1 MAISSSNDIT
11 VLSQSFEP
19 LAKKPKITSATPI
32 VDTWVD
38 KLTLQQKENYDTLL
52 ANLFYRTGIP
62 FQVIDS
68 FAMKEFIKA
77 VRPAYVTQMPSR
89 KSLSGHLL
97 DKAYGI
103 LKQKFDTW
111 MNESKFYSIVTN
123 GWSNTRNDHIVNYI
137 VIVPGKKPLFYKSID
152 TSNVPQ
158 TAENI
163 AKELF
168 EVIDELGS
176 EKLLSVVSD
185 NAICMKKALDKIEE
199 KYPLVFANGCAAHT
213 MNLLVKDICDIEEN
227 NNVLNQAV
235 QVVRYIKERHIVLA
249 KYREI
254 KANLRVE
261 KQICLPVITR
271 WYSRYNCA
279 KSLLDNKGVIS
290 LLAIDGVIEDVRSQQ
305 AAKRDSFLGIV
316 RDPQFWEG
324 LSRFIERVEYPT
336 KIIGKFERDSADLSC
351 VYSYFLKLTAH
362 YATFP
367 AADKKLYTE
376 LVEKRWNFIHTE
388 SMGFSFILTPRNTES
403 SDMVGTDRLD
413 TIQQLRKYA
422 KNLFVEENADVAFN
436 RELNNFLSQFTLMD
450 PQTKKEYFE
459 MTPFQYWTIYGRNDF
474 PMLQKIALRIFN
486 VPISNASSERAW
498 STFDFIHTKKRNRL
512 LNEKVKKL
520 VFIYTNSALLDS
532 DDPIDYLVAP
542 IISDSD

>member
-1 MAISSSNDIT
+1 MASSSSNDIT

-111 MNESKFYSIVTN
+111 MNESKY
-123 GWSNTRNDHIVNYI
+123 
-137 VIVPGKKPLFYKSID
+137 
-152 TSNVPQ
+152 
-158 TAENI
+158 
-163 AKELF
+163 
-168 EVIDELGS
+168 
-176 EKLLSVVSD
+176 
-185 NAICMKKALDKIEE
+185 
-199 KYPLVFANGCAAHT
+199 
-213 MNLLVKDICDIEEN
+213 
-227 NNVLNQAV
+227 
-235 QVVRYIKERHIVLA
+235 
-249 KYREI
+249 
-254 KANLRVE
+254 
-261 KQICLPVITR
+261 
-271 WYSRYNCA
+271 
-279 KSLLDNKGVIS
+279 
-290 LLAIDGVIEDVRSQQ
+290 
-305 AAKRDSFLGIV
+305 
-316 RDPQFWEG
+316 
-324 LSRFIERVEYPT
+324 
-336 KIIGKFERDSADLSC
+336 
-351 VYSYFLKLTAH
+351 
-362 YATFP
+362 
-367 AADKKLYTE
+367 
-376 LVEKRWNFIHTE
+376 
-388 SMGFSFILTPRNTES
+388 
-403 SDMVGTDRLD
+403 
-413 TIQQLRKYA
+413 
-422 KNLFVEENADVAFN
+422 LFVEENADVAFN

-542 IISDSD
+542 INSDSD